1 MLPMFVPPPE
11 SDDDPNTRMRAKF
24 AVVIGLVVAMLLGVG
39 LLFLRGAAGGTMP
52 WIVFMM
58 IIGVAVL
65 MGIVTLFSASAQRR
79 RKAKH
84 KATLEDLE
92 DADVY
97 SKMNKFVEDIN
108 EAEAEYL
115 QRKLKE
121 RGILRSDDEPGIV
134 DVEDTERSDDQRG

>member
-11 SDDDPNTRMRAKF
+11 SDNDDPNTRLRAKI
-24 AVVIGLVVAMLLGVG
+24 ALVLGLVVAMVLGGVMF
-39 LLFLRGAAGGTMP
+39 FLRSGTGGATWVIFIAIIAIA
-52 WIVFMM
+52 IV
-58 IIGVAVL
+58 
-65 MGIVTLFSASAQRR
+65 MGITMMLQAGAQSR

-121 RGILRSDDEPGIV
+121 RGILRPDDAPEVV
-134 DVEDTERSDDQRG
+134 DVEDAEQRDDQRG